1 MTRLDYE
8 SPRSRVPRP
17 MRIQLLVLLVW
28 LPMSMV
34 GMLLG
39 LYACV
44 QYNRVA
50 GTDLTKTEMTFI
62 TVSMN
67 TGPFVGPLQGRNA
80 FDDFYGKLIPV
91 SLAVLALAWVPTLL
105 VRRPLHFVWRM
116 VFVMLHLGAGAA
128 WYFASG
134 LSLAY
139 HLS

>member
-1 MTRLDYE
+1 MNPLEYE

-80 FDDFYGKLIPV
+80 FDDFYGKLCRWR
-91 SLAVLALAWVPTLL
+91 SSRW
-105 VRRPLHFVWRM
+105 RGCRPCSCGGRSTSYGEWC
-116 VFVMLHLGAGAA
+116 
-128 WYFASG
+128 S
-134 LSLAY
+134 
-139 HLS
+139 